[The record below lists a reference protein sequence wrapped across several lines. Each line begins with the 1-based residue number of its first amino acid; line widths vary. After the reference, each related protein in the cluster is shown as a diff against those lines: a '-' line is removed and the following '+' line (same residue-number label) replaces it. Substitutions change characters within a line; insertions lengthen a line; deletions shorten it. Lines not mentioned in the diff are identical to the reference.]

1 MPYKKYDPK
10 IDSLEDGM
18 KIKFAGVEMVIKKG
32 YLGGLVGQFVNS
44 TRCITLP
51 FEWFTDFEIF
61 IQPLTIPR
69 RTKKIVLEKYL
80 DPKINYETFR
90 AFLYSLEV
98 TND

>member
-10 IDSLEDGM
+10 VDSLEEGTKIRLAGYETFLLSANGSQITFKLPDG
-18 KIKFAGVEMVIKKG
+18 KGV
-32 YLGGLVGQFVNS
+32 
-44 TRCITLP
+44 TLKP
-51 FEWFTDFEIF
+51 GAFPDLEIF
-61 IQPLTIPR
+61 VQPLTIPQ

-90 AFLYSLEV
+90 SFLESLEV